1 MSVAAIIF
9 IAVGFIL
16 LCVEILIPG
25 FGLIG
30 VMGGVLMFVGVVIA
44 GYMEG
49 IWTAITYAGITIT
62 LSLVACVVGFWILP
76 KTRIGKAFIL
86 SASEKSESGFRAS
99 PEELAEF
106 AGKSGVTLTSLRPA
120 GIMDIDGDRIDVV
133 TRGEFIEK
141 GEAVKVIEVEGS
153 RIIVGA

>member
-1 MSVAAIIF
+1 MSIAAIIF

-16 LCVEILIPG
+16 LCIEILIPG
-25 FGLIG
+25 FNLIG
-30 VMGGVLMFVGVVIA
+30 IMGGVLMFVGVVIA
-44 GYMEG
+44 GYKEG
-49 IWTAITYAGITIT
+49 MWTAITYAGITIA
-62 LSLVACVVGFWILP
+62 LSLVAGAVGFWIMP

-86 SASEKSESGFRAS
+86 DTSEQSESGFRAS

-106 AGKSGVTLTSLRPA
+106 TGKSGVTLTSLRPA

-153 RIIVGA
+153 RIVVGA

>member
-1 MSVAAIIF
+1 MSIAAIIF

-16 LCVEILIPG
+16 LCIEILIPG

-30 VMGGVLMFVGVVIA
+30 IMGGVLMFVGVVIA
-44 GYMEG
+44 GYMKG
-49 IWTAITYAGITIT
+49 MWPAITYAGITIA
-62 LSLVACVVGFWILP
+62 LSLVACVVGFWIMP
-76 KTRIGKAFIL
+76 KTRVGKAFIL
-86 SASEKSESGFRAS
+86 GVSEKRESGFRAS
-99 PEELAEF
+99 PEELAKF
-106 AGKSGVTLTSLRPA
+106 TGKSGVTLTPLRPA

-153 RIIVGA
+153 RIVVGT

>member
-1 MSVAAIIF
+1 MSIAAIIF

-16 LCVEILIPG
+16 LCIEILIPG

-30 VMGGVLMFVGVVIA
+30 VMGGVLMFVGVVVA

-49 IWTAITYAGITIT
+49 MWTAITYAGITIA
-62 LSLVACVVGFWILP
+62 LSLVACAVGFWILP
-76 KTRIGKAFIL
+76 KTRIGQAFIL
-86 SASEKSESGFRAS
+86 GASEKSDSGFRAS
-99 PEELAEF
+99 PEELEGL
-106 AGKSGVTLTSLRPA
+106 AGKSGIAITSLRPA

-141 GEAVKVIEVEGS
+141 GEAVRVIEVEGS
-153 RIIVGA
+153 RIVVGA